1 MQEVDAIEPEHE
13 GVGQLDE
20 SLGDSLIKHLLLLRF
35 WSFSRR
41 SGYDSVTGPQDVKA
55 TWPHLDGFEDRMTE
69 VAGPTCDT
77 PGVV

>member
-1 MQEVDAIEPEHE
+1 VVAICLSSSTLL
-13 GVGQLDE
+13 VV
-20 SLGDSLIKHLLLLRF
+20 SLS
-35 WSFSRR
+35 S
-41 SGYDSVTGPQDVKA
+41 SGYDSVIGPRDVKA